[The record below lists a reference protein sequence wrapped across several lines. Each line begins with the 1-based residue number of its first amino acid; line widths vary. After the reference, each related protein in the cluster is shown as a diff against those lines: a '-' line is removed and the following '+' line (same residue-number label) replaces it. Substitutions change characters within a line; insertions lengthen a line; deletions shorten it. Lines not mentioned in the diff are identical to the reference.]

1 MRSRSSVTL
10 LNVAQNGQVTIPA
23 SFRKEHGLGKGGKLM
38 AVRMGDTLVMV
49 PHDGVLEAVCLRF
62 EEALHGANV
71 QVDGIKAQALQER
84 AAIVHKRYGHLLGSP
99 KAKRRK

>member
-1 MRSRSSVTL
+1 MRSRSPVTL

-49 PHDGVLEAVCLRF
+49 PHDGVLEAVCMRF
-62 EEALHGANV
+62 EQALHTAGIG
-71 QVDGIKAQALQER
+71 VDAIKAQATKHR
-84 AAIVHKRYGHLLGSP
+84 SDFVRKRYGHLLPSFKTKRP
-99 KAKRRK
+99 K